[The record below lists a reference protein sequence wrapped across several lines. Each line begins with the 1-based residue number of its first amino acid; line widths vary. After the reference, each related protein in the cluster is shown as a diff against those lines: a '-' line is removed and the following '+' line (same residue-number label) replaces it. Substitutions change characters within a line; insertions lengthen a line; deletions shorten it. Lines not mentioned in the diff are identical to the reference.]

1 MFNFKVP
8 TYLLTAL
15 MAGLIL
21 SGCPSENTE
30 SGEQTTHSE
39 QTTTETTTETKTETQ
54 GSNTAASQAPP
65 VSTIGKLNRAEFDRL
80 SAEGGAAIAGVK
92 ASGKALSAGDKA
104 LLIEIAN
111 SNLQQVVQSMPATSA
126 VTESVRVLA
135 EAEVMK
141 QRGLASKLQELA
153 TAGQVTLPSD
163 KDPKLM
169 EQLKKLQAQSG
180 PQLEKAFINNAGI
193 SGNQKFEQ
201 LMSKVQK
208 QAADPALKQLATA
221 MLPQIKQHLQISRD
235 ILAQLP
241 AS

>member
-15 MAGLIL
+15 VAGLIL

-30 SGEQTTHSE
+30 NSEQTTHTE
-39 QTTTETTTETKTETQ
+39 QTTTETKTETQ
-54 GSNTAASQAPP
+54 TQASTAPANQTP
-65 VSTIGKLNRAEFDRL
+65 VATIGKLSRAEFERL
-80 SAEGGAAIAGVK
+80 SAEAGAAIAGVK
-92 ASGKALSAGDKA
+92 PSGKALSAGDKA

-111 SNLQQVVQSMPATSA
+111 HNLLQLVLSIPTSSA
-126 VTESVRVLA
+126 SGTESVRVLA
-135 EAEVMK
+135 EAEAME
-141 QRGLASKLQELA
+141 QRGLAAKLQELA
-153 TAGQVTLPSD
+153 TPAQVTLPSD

-169 EQLKKLQAQSG
+169 DKLKQMQAKSG
-180 PQLEKAFINNAGI
+180 TALDRAFINDAGI
-193 SGNQKFEQ
+193 SGHQQFEQ

-221 MLPQIKQHLQISRD
+221 MLPQIKQQLQISRD